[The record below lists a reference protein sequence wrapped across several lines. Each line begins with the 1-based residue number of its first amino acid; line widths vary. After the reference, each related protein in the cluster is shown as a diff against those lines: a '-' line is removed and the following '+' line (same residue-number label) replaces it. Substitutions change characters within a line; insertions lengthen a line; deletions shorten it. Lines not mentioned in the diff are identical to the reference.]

1 VTTAPLTC
9 IELVEIVTEYLEG
22 TMSPELRQRFDEHL
36 ALCDGCTE
44 YVEQIRKTVLALG
57 AISEENL
64 SDPGRQ
70 ALLEAF
76 RDWTPPKRRLW
87 QRVLRRPSS
96 RQ

>member
-1 VTTAPLTC
+1 MTAAPLTC
-9 IELVEIVTEYLEG
+9 IELVEIVTEYLDG

-36 ALCDGCTE
+36 SLCDGCTE

-57 AISEENL
+57 SISEENL

-70 ALLEAF
+70 ALLDAF

-87 QRVLRRPSS
+87 QRVLRRSS